1 MSDQS
6 IIIHFEYGSRD
17 LGPLHALE
25 EKLANAIEE
34 AGVGELDGDEL
45 SIDGEDA
52 YIYIYGRSA
61 KAIFDVIEPIL
72 VDEEISQGAEVQ
84 LRSGPIDDEDAE
96 EDLVIIGG

>member
-25 EKLANAIEE
+25 EARQRHRKS
-34 AGVGELDGDEL
+34 GVGELDGDEL

-72 VDEEISQGAEVQ
+72 VDEDLARGGGAAA
-84 LRSGPIDDEDAE
+84 LRPDR
-96 EDLVIIGG
+96 